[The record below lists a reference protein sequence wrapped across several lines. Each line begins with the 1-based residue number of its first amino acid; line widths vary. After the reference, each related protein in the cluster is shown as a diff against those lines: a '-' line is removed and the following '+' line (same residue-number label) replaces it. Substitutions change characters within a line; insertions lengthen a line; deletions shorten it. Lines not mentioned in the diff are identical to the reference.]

1 MSLKLPNKFEQGLNK
16 FSLRLLLTCRYY
28 VYFMSIQFNHT
39 FRKFYRTAFLVF
51 FFLLGA
57 CSDKEL
63 HPDDVEY
70 RRDENG
76 TQILYQLGSEKSFGS
91 TKRAFIVDH
100 YKDGNDHF
108 KIGFVNGL
116 KDGNFT
122 FWQENGLELV
132 SGSFKKGKR
141 NGLFIAYGKTG
152 ELVYEKSY
160 SNGELDGTFKL
171 YYPSSPSDVNRYH
184 DQLNDK
190 GMEPGEL
197 EVTNHLRLD
206 ASFSDGKPVGPYR
219 SYFHPR
225 GKILTL
231 AELLRE
237 EGSFNE
243 DGVLSAE
250 QYTYYPQTH
259 GLVVNMPDNKRLE
272 TIHPASSDGFSRAI
286 DEAAKKILEI
296 PSYRNPNNAPALVCA
311 IDERGNEITPIWSSH
326 IQAIAIRNMDG
337 FLLDARFNA
346 TYEDFV
352 FDAMNLANE
361 TLLAIDTTLDPEIL
375 SQFER
380 QGASVEIV
388 GLDSRG
394 VIIDILWSSKQSN
407 EIIPLDERIDRKRKK
422 LKRTWQKG
430 TTSEAN
436 WLLSNGSQI
445 TIKNENST
453 FNSNQFLR

>member
-1 MSLKLPNKFEQGLNK
+1 MKIHSNHTSLK
-16 FSLRLLLTCRYY
+16 SLLSPY
-28 VYFMSIQFNHT
+28 
-39 FRKFYRTAFLVF
+39 LVF
-51 FFLLGA
+51 FFLLVA

-76 TQILYQLGSEKSFGS
+76 TQILHQLGNEKPFGTS
-91 TKRAFIVDH
+91 KRAFIVDY

-108 KIGFVNGL
+108 KIGFVDGL
-116 KDGNFT
+116 RDGNFT
-122 FWQENGLELV
+122 FWQKNGLALV
-132 SGSFKKGKR
+132 RGAFKKGKR

-160 SNGELDGTFKL
+160 LNGELDGMFKL
-171 YYPSSPSDVNRYH
+171 YYPSSPSDVIRYK
-184 DQLNDK
+184 DK
-190 GMEPGEL
+190 LEDESMKPGEL

-219 SYFHPR
+219 SYFHPK

-231 AELLRE
+231 DELLRE
-237 EGSFNE
+237 EGSFDEN
-243 DGVLSAE
+243 GVLSEE
-250 QYTYYPQTH
+250 QYNYYPQTH
-259 GLVVNMPDNKRLE
+259 ALVVNMPDNKRLE

-326 IQAIAIRNMDG
+326 IQEIAIRNMDG
-337 FLLDARFNA
+337 FLLDDRFNA

-388 GLDSRG
+388 GLDKRG
-394 VIIDILWSSKQSN
+394 VIIDILWSSKQSSD
-407 EIIPLDERIDRKRKK
+407 IIPLDERIDRKRTK
-422 LKRTWQKG
+422 LKRTWQNG

-445 TIKNENST
+445 NIKNEIPP